1 MSFCR
6 SFHSWQVRVNI
17 MISNKRLMCDA
28 SQAKLQWTQA
38 VYKKGITFAASD
50 YHVLLK
56 INEHSKGPGCWF
68 NSSRH
73 QHSCWLQI
81 RVEEFIPDP
90 EWEEFGTKRERVW
103 RGSRESPAA
112 LRGFSCKG
120 KRQQRMGT
128 VGLEHSQQ
136 MKCKEEQWSS
146 SCPHCC
152 TDPEWAGELWAPR
165 GEFLVNSALYHSIFI
180 EDEAL
185 PSREKS
191 IWKWNIDD
199 LIHLHN

>member
-73 QHSCWLQI
+73 QRSCRLQI
-81 RVEEFIPDP
+81 WVEEFMQDP
-90 EWEEFGTKRERVW
+90 KWESLGQRGKESGEAERERERALLLSGGSAAKERASKEWE
-103 RGSRESPAA
+103 
-112 LRGFSCKG
+112 
-120 KRQQRMGT
+120 
-128 VGLEHSQQ
+128 
-136 MKCKEEQWSS
+136 QWGWS
-146 SCPHCC
+146 
-152 TDPEWAGELWAPR
+152 T
-165 GEFLVNSALYHSIFI
+165 
-180 EDEAL
+180 
-185 PSREKS
+185 PS
-191 IWKWNIDD
+191 KWNAGGTMK
-199 LIHLHN
+199 LLMSPVLHSPWVSRRALSSTGWILSQ

>member
-1 MSFCR
+1 
-6 SFHSWQVRVNI
+6 
-17 MISNKRLMCDA
+17 MCDA
-28 SQAKLQWTQA
+28 SQAKLRWTQA

-73 QHSCWLQI
+73 QRSCRLQI
-81 RVEEFIPDP
+81 WVEEFMQDP
-90 EWEEFGTKRERVW
+90 KWESLGQRGKESGEAEREREPCCSQGAQLQ
-103 RGSRESPAA
+103 RKEPAKNGNSGAGA
-112 LRGFSCKG
+112 L
-120 KRQQRMGT
+120 QANEMQ
-128 VGLEHSQQ
+128 
-136 MKCKEEQWSS
+136 EEQWSS
-146 SCPHCC
+146 SCPQCC
-152 TDPEWAGELWAPR
+152 TAPEWAGELWAPR

>member
-73 QHSCWLQI
+73 QRSCRLQI
-81 RVEEFIPDP
+81 WVEEFMQDP
-90 EWEEFGTKRERVW
+90 KWESLGQRGKSLERQRE
-103 RGSRESPAA
+103 RESPAA
-112 LRGFSCKG
+112 LRGLSCKG
-120 KRQQRMGT
+120 KSQQRMGT
-128 VGLEHSQQ
+128 VGLEHSKQ
-136 MKCKEEQWSS
+136 MKCRRNNEAPHVPSAAQPLSEQESS
-146 SCPHCC
+146 
-152 TDPEWAGELWAPR
+152 ELH
-165 GEFLVNSALYHSIFI
+165 GVNS
-180 EDEAL
+180 
-185 PSREKS
+185 
-191 IWKWNIDD
+191 
-199 LIHLHN
+199 

>member
-38 VYKKGITFAASD
+38 VYKKGFTFAASD

-56 INEHSKGPGCWF
+56 INEHSKGPGWWF

-81 RVEEFIPDP
+81 WVEEFIWDP
-90 EWEEFGTKRERVW
+90 KWKGFGIKKERVW
-103 RGSRESPAA
+103 RGTRKRALLLSGGSAA
-112 LRGFSCKG
+112 
-120 KRQQRMGT
+120 
-128 VGLEHSQQ
+128 
-136 MKCKEEQWSS
+136 KERASKEWEQWGWNIHSKWNARRNNEAPHVPTAAQTLSEQESS
-146 SCPHCC
+146 
-152 TDPEWAGELWAPR
+152 ELH
-165 GEFLVNSALYHSIFI
+165 GVNS
-180 EDEAL
+180 
-185 PSREKS
+185 
-191 IWKWNIDD
+191 
-199 LIHLHN
+199 